1 MYIIFFIVSFFASVI
16 GVICGIGGGVIIKPV
31 LDASGQMSVSA
42 ISFLSGCTVLSM
54 SFYSVLK
61 SKLNHDS
68 VIDMGITT
76 YLGIGAAVGGIVGK
90 QAFQY
95 VQNLFPDANTVGA
108 VQAIVLMLVT
118 IGTLI
123 YTINKKKIKTL
134 QLRSKLVCIIIG
146 LLLGIMSSFL
156 GIGGGPINLVVLYYF
171 FSMETKV
178 AAQNSIYII
187 FLSQIASFIMS
198 VVTNTI
204 PNVSIIVLVAMI
216 LCGLTGSAIGRI
228 INAKIASD
236 VVDKLFMGLMC
247 VIILICC
254 YNMYQFIG

>member
-1 MYIIFFIVSFFASVI
+1 
-16 GVICGIGGGVIIKPV
+16 
-31 LDASGQMSVSA
+31 MSVSA

-204 PNVSIIVLVAMI
+204 PNVSIIVLVGMI

>member
-1 MYIIFFIVSFFASVI
+1 
-16 GVICGIGGGVIIKPV
+16 
-31 LDASGQMSVSA
+31 QMSVSA

-134 QLRSKLVCIIIG
+134 QLR
-146 LLLGIMSSFL
+146 
-156 GIGGGPINLVVLYYF
+156 
-171 FSMETKV
+171 
-178 AAQNSIYII
+178 
-187 FLSQIASFIMS
+187 
-198 VVTNTI
+198 
-204 PNVSIIVLVAMI
+204 
-216 LCGLTGSAIGRI
+216 
-228 INAKIASD
+228 
-236 VVDKLFMGLMC
+236 
-247 VIILICC
+247 
-254 YNMYQFIG
+254 